1 VREAR
6 RLLDRLAATVRAAAA
21 EFMTEDARAA
31 HQLVNEREAFRDLKA
46 TATRAS
52 RRFAGR
58 EGGGRR
64 ARPAAQAEA
73 INGQLVAAAADP
85 GLEGQGEVLSSW
97 LRLDS

>member
-64 ARPAAQAEA
+64 ARPAAEA